1 MSIAAALGTMGLA
14 IKSLDDEKRARAI
27 QDEQLAGMREDRAIA
42 RRTNEL
48 NFAQLAD
55 KAAQEKTQR
64 ERLNAYNQLATT
76 AKNDEDFLTQKIAKA
91 KELGDGEGMLAAR
104 QQLATYKTQ
113 QLKTAVD
120 GGLRRLLGTG
130 DPTGLQD
137 AYNNLFPDGN
147 KVAVTRKPDGKYDLQ
162 FVDQSGKV
170 VAQQPDMTVD
180 SIGMMAMKLMDP
192 KFTEDVWKQQL
203 KDEHALKLEDKKGEN
218 KLKRDVYLEDIKSR
232 LGIAQDERRADREAQ
247 NIRLRGGIDYS
258 NTMARIGAEGAK
270 QKEVETWKTGLK
282 AWENQGAGPDTK
294 ETDKRVMN
302 AEAMLRHSLG
312 SDAMAGLN
320 PDTQKIYDGAIAEI
334 GKRIRSG
341 EDPEAVVPS
350 VKAQV
355 QAKLKAKK
363 TSGAQPTAA
372 FPSFQ

>member
-1 MSIAAALGTMGLA
+1 LS
-14 IKSLDDEKRARAI
+14 
-27 QDEQLAGMREDRAIA
+27 
-42 RRTNEL
+42 
-48 NFAQLAD
+48 
-55 KAAQEKTQR
+55 
-64 ERLNAYNQLATT
+64 
-76 AKNDEDFLTQKIAKA
+76 
-91 KELGDGEGMLAAR
+91 
-104 QQLATYKTQ
+104 
-113 QLKTAVD
+113 
-120 GGLRRLLGTG
+120 
-130 DPTGLQD
+130 
-137 AYNNLFPDGN
+137 
-147 KVAVTRKPDGKYDLQ
+147 
-162 FVDQSGKV
+162 
-170 VAQQPDMTVD
+170 
-180 SIGMMAMKLMDP
+180 
-192 KFTEDVWKQQL
+192 
-203 KDEHALKLEDKKGEN
+203 
-218 KLKRDVYLEDIKSR
+218 
-232 LGIAQDERRADREAQ
+232 IAQDERRADREAQ

-372 FPSFQ
+372 LPSFQ

>member
-192 KFTEDVWKQQL
+192 KFTEDIWKKQVEHQFKFDYEEKKANNQQARDL
-203 KDEHALKLEDKKGEN
+203 AKINAQSAADEKMAGVKHGFTVQEIAARGIEDRKNSAASAAATG
-218 KLKRDVYLEDIKSR
+218 
-232 LGIAQDERRADREAQ
+232 AQQRQ
-247 NIRLRGGIDYS
+247 TY
-258 NTMARIGAEGAK
+258 
-270 QKEVETWKTGLK
+270 TWKAVTDAAMDGGGGSDNKELDRRVKQGRAALDKYFGISQFTGLDQNSQPQYLD
-282 AWENQGAGPDTK
+282 ALDSMNRDIRAG
-294 ETDKRVMN
+294 V
-302 AEAMLRHSLG
+302 
-312 SDAMAGLN
+312 
-320 PDTQKIYDGAIAEI
+320 
-334 GKRIRSG
+334 
-341 EDPEAVVPS
+341 DPEEAA
-350 VKAQV
+350 VKAARTV
-355 QAKLKAKK
+355 RAKTAAKK
-363 TSGAQPTAA
+363 TSGGQPTAA